1 VPLKKES
8 PLYFPSLHARRAEL
22 LALRSVSAKASPAA
36 PLTPILEPVKASAD
50 DLARALDVFAQHQQP
65 VALILNPHQ
74 GDFRGA
80 APTAAWKSAVISR
93 VHGQANIIPAMRCAA
108 KTTYQHVLAFASAYS
123 SRNVALVSHDPHF
136 TPAEMK
142 ALAAKSHIKYFV
154 VVNSGLS
161 STQLA
166 ALPASRQVHVNDQFN
181 KQLRNVDY
189 GGPELF
195 TDQHQIFAAN
205 GHAGFGDF
213 VCVGSMFEPG
223 GGPASAVAIHASYRD
238 PTSQDIYIEHFI
250 SNDVE
255 RHVGDTASKFLQA
268 ARKLVAAAKKRPFEF
283 GSDDAL
289 ATFEQHVVAKHF
301 PGLGASKQLQIE
313 HHVWLMLGVLTGA
326 L

>member
-1 VPLKKES
+1 VPLTKEL

-22 LALRSVSAKASPAA
+22 LALRSVAGKASPGA
-36 PLTPILEPVKASAD
+36 PFIPILEPVKASAD
-50 DLARALDVFAQHQQP
+50 DLARALDVFAQRQQP

-74 GDFRGA
+74 GDFRGTT
-80 APTAAWKSAVISR
+80 PPAAWKAAVTSR
-93 VHGQANIIPAMRCAA
+93 VNSQANIIPAWRCAA
-108 KTTYQHVLAFASAYS
+108 KTTYQQVLAFASAYPT
-123 SRNVALVSHDPHF
+123 RDVALVIHDPHF
-136 TPAEMK
+136 KPAEIT
-142 ALAAKSHIKYFV
+142 ALAAISHIKYFV
-154 VVNSGLS
+154 VVNAGLS

-166 ALPASRQVHVNDQFN
+166 ALPLARQVHVNDQFN

-195 TDQHQIFAAN
+195 TDQHQKFGSA

-238 PTSQDIYIEHFI
+238 PTSLDIYVEHFI
-250 SNDVE
+250 SNDVK

-268 ARKLVAAAKKRPFEF
+268 ARKLVAATKKRPLEF
-283 GSDDAL
+283 GSDAAL
-289 ATFEQHVVAKHF
+289 VTFEKHVVAKHY
-301 PGLGASKQLQIE
+301 PGLAASKQLQIE
-313 HHVWLMLGVLTGA
+313 HHIWLMLGVLTGT

>member
-1 VPLKKES
+1 
-8 PLYFPSLHARRAEL
+8 
-22 LALRSVSAKASPAA
+22 
-36 PLTPILEPVKASAD
+36 
-50 DLARALDVFAQHQQP
+50 
-65 VALILNPHQ
+65 
-74 GDFRGA
+74 
-80 APTAAWKSAVISR
+80 
-93 VHGQANIIPAMRCAA
+93 
-108 KTTYQHVLAFASAYS
+108 
-123 SRNVALVSHDPHF
+123 
-136 TPAEMK
+136 
-142 ALAAKSHIKYFV
+142 V

-189 GGPELF
+189 GGPERF

-313 HHVWLMLGVLTGA
+313 HHIWLMLGVLTGA